1 MKYQTMKYIL
11 SFITILLFSQVCYA
25 RYDAVCYVQYMTK
38 QGWSEKVATEVSF
51 VSGVEL
57 TPKQYSNEVYAIVWF
72 SNNNC
77 AIIKLRDNFIST
89 NFMQQDFRSLYWM
102 SKYYDG
108 QQVNSEYERTWR
120 LIAKDEMVFCN
131 IYMIS

>member
-1 MKYQTMKYIL
+1 MKYIL
-11 SFITILLFSQVCYA
+11 SFITIILFSQISYA
-25 RYDAVCYVQYMTK
+25 RYNAICYVQYMTK

-51 VSGVEL
+51 LSGVEL

-77 AIIKLRDNFIST
+77 AIIKLRNNFIST
-89 NFMQQDFRSLYWM
+89 DFKQQDFRSLYWM

-108 QQVNSEYERTWR
+108 QQVNSEYEQTWR
-120 LIAKDEMVFCN
+120 IIAKDDYGQFIDKRTPN
-131 IYMIS
+131 GIL

>member
-1 MKYQTMKYIL
+1 MKYIL
-11 SFITILLFSQVCYA
+11 SFITIILFSQISYA
-25 RYDAVCYVQYMTK
+25 RSNAVCYVQYMTK

-72 SNNNC
+72 TNKNC
-77 AIIKLRDNFIST
+77 AIIKLRNNFISL
-89 NFMQQDFRSLYWM
+89 NFKQQDFRSLYWM

-108 QQVNSEYERTWR
+108 QQVNSEYEQTWR
-120 LIAKDEMVFCN
+120 IIAKDDYNQFIDKRTPN
-131 IYMIS
+131 GIL

>member
-1 MKYQTMKYIL
+1 MKYIL
-11 SFITILLFSQVCYA
+11 SFITIILFSQISYA
-25 RYDAVCYVQYMTK
+25 RYNAVCYVQYMTK

-72 SNNNC
+72 TNKNC
-77 AIIKLRDNFIST
+77 AIIKLRNNFISL
-89 NFMQQDFRSLYWM
+89 NFKQQDFRSLYWM

-108 QQVNSEYERTWR
+108 QQVNSEYEQTWR
-120 LIAKDEMVFCN
+120 IIAKDDYNQFIVKRTPN
-131 IYMIS
+131 GIL

>member
-1 MKYQTMKYIL
+1 MKYIL
-11 SFITILLFSQVCYA
+11 SFITIILFSQISYA
-25 RYDAVCYVQYMTK
+25 RYNAICYVQYMTK

-77 AIIKLRDNFIST
+77 AIIKLRNNFIST
-89 NFMQQDFRSLYWM
+89 DFKQQDFRSLYWM

-108 QQVNSEYERTWR
+108 QQVNSEYEQTWR
-120 LIAKDEMVFCN
+120 IIAKDDYGQFIDKRTPN
-131 IYMIS
+131 GIL

>member
-1 MKYQTMKYIL
+1 MKYIL
-11 SFITILLFSQVCYA
+11 SFITIILFSQISYA
-25 RYDAVCYVQYMTK
+25 RYNAICYVQYMTK

-77 AIIKLRDNFIST
+77 AIIKLRNNFIST
-89 NFMQQDFRSLYWM
+89 DFKQQDFRSLYCM

-108 QQVNSEYERTWR
+108 QQVNSEYEQTWR
-120 LIAKDEMVFCN
+120 IIAKDDYGQFIDKRTPN
-131 IYMIS
+131 GIL

>member
-1 MKYQTMKYIL
+1 MKYIL
-11 SFITILLFSQVCYA
+11 SFITIILFSQISYA
-25 RYDAVCYVQYMTK
+25 RYNAICYVQYMTK
-38 QGWSEKVATEVSF
+38 QGWYEKVATEVSF

-77 AIIKLRDNFIST
+77 AIIKLRNNFIST
-89 NFMQQDFRSLYWM
+89 DFKQQDFRSLYWM

-108 QQVNSEYERTWR
+108 QQVNSEYEQTWR
-120 LIAKDEMVFCN
+120 IIAKDDYGQFIDKRTPN
-131 IYMIS
+131 GIL

>member
-1 MKYQTMKYIL
+1 MKYIL
-11 SFITILLFSQVCYA
+11 SFITIILFSQISYA
-25 RYDAVCYVQYMTK
+25 RYNAICYVQYMTK

-77 AIIKLRDNFIST
+77 AIIKLRNNFIST
-89 NFMQQDFRSLYWM
+89 DFKQQDFRSLYWM

-108 QQVNSEYERTWR
+108 QQVNSEYEQTWR
-120 LIAKDEMVFCN
+120 IIAKDDYNQFIDKRTPN
-131 IYMIS
+131 GIL

>member
-1 MKYQTMKYIL
+1 MKYIL
-11 SFITILLFSQVCYA
+11 SFITIILFSQISYA
-25 RYDAVCYVQYMTK
+25 RYNAICYVQYMTK
-38 QGWSEKVATEVSF
+38 QGWSETVATEVSF

-77 AIIKLRDNFIST
+77 AIIKLRNNFIST
-89 NFMQQDFRSLYWM
+89 DFKQQDFRSLYWM

-108 QQVNSEYERTWR
+108 QQVNSEYEQTWR
-120 LIAKDEMVFCN
+120 IIAKDDYGQFIDKRTPN
-131 IYMIS
+131 GIL